1 MSATSSPSPSPA
13 PAPAAQSA
21 KADII
26 SADSSG
32 YAIYKRLANY
42 SIKHWRYLVFAIVGL
57 VISGVTVPMFT
68 IYLQP
73 LLDGT
78 FTDKDPDVIRW
89 APFVLLAIFLL
100 RGIGSFISSYCMEW
114 VGRSVVKEIRSELF
128 TRLLRLPVS
137 YYDKNNSGQL
147 VTRLIFHVEQVS
159 LAATKGLTVLVQDSV
174 IVIGSIGVMMYLS
187 FKLTL
192 IVLFVAPIIAVLI
205 LYISKRF
212 RKLSSQIQEQV
223 GEVTQ
228 IAHETIAAT
237 REIRIFDGI
246 EYESKRFE
254 ALNESNHRSYM
265 KRIITERASMPVV
278 QMIMALAL
286 SVIIYSATHG
296 ELIKSFTAGSFTSF
310 MMAMVALLD
319 PVKRLTQIN
328 STLQSGISAGD
339 SIFSLL
345 DEAQEKDTGTKILEK
360 ARGNFEFKDVVFRYN
375 SDTDI
380 VLKGI
385 NLSVKAGEKIALVGQ
400 SGSGKTTLVNLL
412 PRFYDNF
419 EGEISLDGRAIGDI
433 KLQNLREQFS
443 YVGQDVTMFNDTIR
457 NNIAYG
463 NMRSATDEQLTAAAQ
478 AAFALEFIERL
489 ALGFDTQVGENGTL
503 LSGGQ
508 KQRIAIARAI
518 LSDAP
523 ILILDEAT
531 SALDTKSERHI
542 QEALESLLEN
552 RTTFMIAHRLSTIE
566 KADKILMMEAG
577 EIIEAGSHQA
587 LLQKKGA
594 YYRLYQLQFEQA

>member
-1 MSATSSPSPSPA
+1 MFLSATSTSTKSSKNKETLLSSNA
-13 PAPAAQSA
+13 
-21 KADII
+21 
-26 SADSSG
+26 SG
-32 YAIYKRLANY
+32 YDIYKRLAGY
-42 SIKHWRYLVFAIVGL
+42 ALKHWRYLAFAFVGL
-57 VISGVTVPMFT
+57 IIAGVTVPMFT
-68 IYLQP
+68 VYLQP

-78 FTDKDPDVIRW
+78 FTDKDPNVIKW
-89 APFVLLAIFLL
+89 APFVILTIFLL
-100 RGIGSFISSYCMEW
+100 RGIGSFISSYCMQW
-114 VGRSVVKEIRSELF
+114 VGRSIVKEIRSELF
-128 TRLLRLPVS
+128 TRLVHLPVS
-137 YYDKNNSGQL
+137 YYDRNNSGQL

-159 LAATKGLTVLVQDSV
+159 MAATKGLTVLVQDSV
-174 IVIGSIGVMMYLS
+174 VVIGSIIVMMYLS

-192 IVLFVAPIIAVLI
+192 IVMLVAPIIALLI
-205 LYISKRF
+205 SYISKRF
-212 RKLSSQIQEQV
+212 RKLSGQIQEQI

-228 IAHETIAAT
+228 ISHETISAT
-237 REIRIFDGI
+237 REIRIFNGI

-254 ALNESNHRSYM
+254 QINESNHRSYM

-278 QMIMALAL
+278 QFIMAIAL
-286 SVIIYSATHG
+286 SIIVYSATHG
-296 ELIKSFTAGSFTSF
+296 EMIESFTAGSFTSF

-319 PVKRLTQIN
+319 PVKRLTQVN
-328 STLQSGISAGD
+328 SKLQSGIAAGE

-345 DEAQEKDTGTKILEK
+345 DETPEKDTGTKVLDK
-360 ARGNFEFKDVVFRYN
+360 AKGNFDFKDVIFRY
-375 SDTDI
+375 SKVTDT

-385 NLSVKAGEKIALVGQ
+385 NFSVKSGEKIALVGQ

-412 PRFYDNF
+412 PRFYDDF
-419 EGEISLDGRAIGDI
+419 EGNIKLDGVPLAEI
-433 KLQNLREQFS
+433 KLQNLREQFA
-443 YVGQDVTMFNDTIR
+443 YVGQDVTMFNDTVR

-463 NMRSATDEQLTAAAQ
+463 NMRSASDEQVEQAAE
-478 AAFALEFIERL
+478 AAFALDFIEKL
-489 ALGFDTQVGENGTL
+489 PLGFETPVGENGTL

-542 QEALESLLEN
+542 QNALEKLLEN

-577 EIIEAGSHQA
+577 EIIESGSHKE
-587 LLQKKGA
+587 LLKKKGA

>member
-1 MSATSSPSPSPA
+1 LSVTSPSSNN
-13 PAPAAQSA
+13 SS
-21 KADII
+21 KSNVI
-26 SADSSG
+26 SASNTGG
-32 YAIYKRLANY
+32 YDIYKRLANY

-57 VISGVTVPMFT
+57 VIAGVTVPMFT

-78 FTDKDPDVIRW
+78 FTEKNPEVIKW
-89 APFVLLAIFLL
+89 APFALLAIFLL

-205 LYISKRF
+205 SYISKRF
-212 RKLSSQIQEQV
+212 RKLSNQIQEQV

-228 IAHETIAAT
+228 IGHETIAAT

-254 ALNESNHRSYM
+254 EVNDSNHRSYM
-265 KRIITERASMPVV
+265 KRIITERVSMPVV
-278 QMIMALAL
+278 QMIMAVAL
-286 SVIIYSATHG
+286 SVIVYSATHG
-296 ELIKSFTAGSFTSF
+296 EMIESFTAGSFTSF

-328 STLQSGISAGD
+328 STLQSGIAAGE

-345 DEAQEKDTGTKILEK
+345 DEAPEKDTGTKVLEK
-360 ARGNFEFKDVVFRYN
+360 AQGNFEFKDVVFRYN
-375 SDTDI
+375 KDTDR

-385 NLSVKAGEKIALVGQ
+385 NFSVKSGEKIALVGQ

-412 PRFYDNF
+412 PRFYDGF
-419 EGEISLDGRAIGDI
+419 KGEISLDGIAISDI
-433 KLQNLREQFS
+433 KLQNLREQFA
-443 YVGQDVTMFNDTIR
+443 YVGQDVTMFNDTVR

-463 NMRSATDEQLTAAAQ
+463 NMRSASDDQVKAAAE
-478 AAFALEFIERL
+478 AAFALEFVEKL
-489 ALGFDTQVGENGTL
+489 PLGFDTQVGENGTL

-542 QEALESLLEN
+542 QNALERLLEN

-577 EIIEAGSHQA
+577 EIIESGSHQE
-587 LLQKKGA
+587 LLKKKGA
-594 YYRLYQLQFEQA
+594 YYRLYQLQFEQS